1 MIDQTVP
8 TPARTLVDVADG
20 TTVMIGGL
28 GMMRGGHGDACVL
41 GAFQMTAHGDL
52 ANEHT
57 GAPDAIPAVGGTMDL
72 AVGARQP
79 PVMREHCTE
88 TGEPRIVEHC
98 TCPLTGLAC
107 VSRIYTDLAV
117 IDVTP
122 AGLRVVERCQGLS
135 MQALQ
140 AVTAAGLRFG

>member
-1 MIDQTVP
+1 
-8 TPARTLVDVADG
+8 
-20 TTVMIGGL
+20 
-28 GMMRGGHGDACVL
+28 
-41 GAFQMTAHGDL
+41 
-52 ANEHT
+52 
-57 GAPDAIPAVGGTMDL
+57 MDL
-72 AVGARQP
+72 AVGARQTW
-79 PVMREHCTE
+79 VMMEHCTK

-98 TCPLTGLAC
+98 TYPLTGLAC